1 MATGMATGQQGELV
15 VLDPRD
21 ENARPARVATRPA
34 SLDGKV
40 IGLFSNN
47 KPHSEA
53 LLRMIADFIGERY
66 AIKGV
71 VEHNKGGHQWPANRE
86 ALQEMAGR
94 CDVAI
99 HATAE

>member
-1 MATGMATGQQGELV
+1 MATQEIIVT
-15 VLDPRD
+15 LDPRD
-21 ENARPARVATRPA
+21 EGNPGQAALAPRPST
-34 SLDGKV
+34 LEGKV

-47 KPHSEA
+47 KPHSEE
-53 LLRMIADFIGERY
+53 LLRMIADIISERY

-71 VEHNKGGHQWPANRE
+71 VEHNKGGHQWPARRE
-86 ALQEMAGR
+86 DLEAMAQK

>member
-1 MATGMATGQQGELV
+1 MATRSEGELV

-21 ENARPARVATRPA
+21 AHPLPVTVASRPV

-53 LLRMIADFIGERY
+53 LLRMIADLIGDRY
-66 AIKGV
+66 AVKGV

-86 ALQEMAGR
+86 ALQAMAGR

>member
-1 MATGMATGQQGELV
+1 MTAQHDGGLV
-15 VLDPRD
+15 ALNPRD
-21 ENARPARVATRPA
+21 ESPRPVAIATRPA

-47 KPHSEA
+47 KPHSEE
-53 LLRMIADFIGERY
+53 LLRMIADLLGERY
-66 AIKGV
+66 ALKGV
-71 VEHNKGGHQWPANRE
+71 VAHNKGGHQWPASRE